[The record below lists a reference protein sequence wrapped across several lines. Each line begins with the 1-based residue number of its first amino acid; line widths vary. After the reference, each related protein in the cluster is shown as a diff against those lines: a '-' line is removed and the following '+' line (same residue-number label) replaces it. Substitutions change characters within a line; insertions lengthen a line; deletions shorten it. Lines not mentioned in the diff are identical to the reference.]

1 MAGRYDD
8 AMKVTLSIP
17 DDVFEA
23 TEKVILQWGLSRS
36 AFYTQ
41 AVQKMLKQIEDEAMT
56 EHYNRVY
63 SSFDTSLDPEMRAHV
78 NRMLA
83 RIEWDETAE
92 TSKNLEEKS

>member
-1 MAGRYDD
+1 
-8 AMKVTLSIP
+8 MKVTFSIP
-17 DDVFEA
+17 DHVFQA
-23 TEKVILQWGLSRS
+23 AQKVILQQGISRS

-41 AVQKMLKQIEDEAMT
+41 AVQKILKQLEDQAMT

-63 SSFDTSLDPEMRAHV
+63 SGFGTSLDPEMRAHV